1 MGLINKIGLGTVQFG
16 LNYGI
21 SNKKGKTDN
30 NEIKSIINTCQ
41 SKGMTI
47 IDTSPD
53 YGNAEEL
60 IGKFDLGKFKVVSKF
75 ISKPNYSI
83 HDLLKKSLKNLNLNN
98 LYGYLSHK
106 PQELLSDSN
115 LWRDLNKIKE
125 LGLVQKIGFSVYHPN
140 EINLLIKKNMIPD
153 IVQLP
158 FNFLD
163 RRFENHFEKL
173 NDLGVEIHARSIFL
187 QGLFF
192 LNTKSLNSFFDPVKN
207 VIDELQKSSNLSG
220 DLLNFVLSN
229 KYISHAIIGVENNKQ
244 LKQNIKS
251 YKCSSKISVHI
262 NTYLNEDI
270 LNPSKWKN

>member
-21 SNKKGKTDN
+21 SNIKGKTES
-30 NEIKSIINTCQ
+30 NEINSIINT
-41 SKGMTI
+41 SFNEGITI

-60 IGKFDLGKFKVVSKF
+60 IGKFDLSKFKVVSKF
-75 ISKPNYSI
+75 ISKPNYSTY
-83 HDLLKKSLKNLNLNN
+83 DLLNISLEKLNLKK
-98 LYGYLSHK
+98 LYGYLSHR
-106 PQELLSDSN
+106 PNELLKDKN
-115 LWRDLNKIKE
+115 LWTDLLRIKDQ
-125 LGLVQKIGFSVYHPN
+125 GLVSKIGFSVYDPN
-140 EINLLIKKNMIPD
+140 EIELLIKKKMIPD

-163 RRFENHFEKL
+163 RRFENYFQKL
-173 NDLGVEIHARSIFL
+173 IDLDVEIHARSIFL

-192 LNTKSLNSFFDPVKN
+192 LNTKKMNSFFDPVKN
-207 VIDELQKSSNLSG
+207 VIDQLQKSKNLSG

-229 KYISHAIIGVENNKQ
+229 KYISYGIIGVEDNNQ
-244 LKQNIKS
+244 LKHNIKS
-251 YKCSSKISVHI
+251 CEYSSEININISTSFADH
-262 NTYLNEDI
+262 I

>member
-16 LNYGI
+16 LDYGI
-21 SNKKGKTDN
+21 SNKKGKTDD
-30 NEIKSIINTCQ
+30 NEINSIIKTCQ

-60 IGKFDLGKFKVVSKF
+60 IGKFDLSKFKVVSKF

-83 HDLLKKSLKNLNLNN
+83 YDLLNKSLKNLNLNN
-98 LYGYLSHK
+98 LYGYLSHR
-106 PQELLSDSN
+106 PNELLKDKN
-115 LWRDLNKIKE
+115 LWMDLLKIKDKGLVNKI
-125 LGLVQKIGFSVYHPN
+125 GVSVYNAN
-140 EINLLIKKNMIPD
+140 EIDLLIKKKMVPD

-163 RRFENHFEKL
+163 RRFENHFQKL
-173 NDLGVEIHARSIFL
+173 IDCGVEIHARSIFL

-192 LNTKSLNSFFDPVKN
+192 LNTKNMNSFFNPVKN

-229 KYISHAIIGVENNKQ
+229 KYISHGIVGVENNNQ
-244 LKQNIKS
+244 LKHNIQSCK
-251 YKCSSKISVHI
+251 YSSEINVNI
-262 NTYLNEDI
+262 NTPFTDDI

>member
-1 MGLINKIGLGTVQFG
+1 
-16 LNYGI
+16 
-21 SNKKGKTDN
+21 
-30 NEIKSIINTCQ
+30 
-41 SKGMTI
+41 MTI

>member
-21 SNKKGKTDN
+21 SNIKGKTES
-30 NEIKSIINTCQ
+30 NEINSIINTSCNE
-41 SKGMTI
+41 GITI

-60 IGKFDLGKFKVVSKF
+60 IGKFDLSKFKVVSKF
-75 ISKPNYSI
+75 ISKPNYSTY
-83 HDLLKKSLKNLNLNN
+83 DLLNISLKKLNLKK
-98 LYGYLSHK
+98 LYGYLSHR
-106 PQELLSDSN
+106 PNELLKDKN
-115 LWRDLNKIKE
+115 LWTDLLRIKDQ
-125 LGLVQKIGFSVYHPN
+125 GLVSKIGFSVYDPN
-140 EINLLIKKNMIPD
+140 DIELLIKKKMIPD

-163 RRFENHFEKL
+163 RRFENYFQKL
-173 NDLGVEIHARSIFL
+173 IDLDVEIHARSIFL

-192 LNTKSLNSFFDPVKN
+192 LNTKKMNSFFDPVKN
-207 VIDELQKSSNLSG
+207 VIDQLQKSKNLSG

-229 KYISHAIIGVENNKQ
+229 KYISYGIIGVEDNKQ
-244 LKQNIKS
+244 LKHNIKS
-251 YKCSSKISVHI
+251 CEYSSEVNINISTPFPDH
-262 NTYLNEDI
+262 I

>member
-1 MGLINKIGLGTVQFG
+1 MGLINKMGLGTVQFG

-115 LWRDLNKIKE
+115 LWMDLLKIKDQ
-125 LGLVQKIGFSVYHPN
+125 GLVNKIGFSVYHPN
-140 EINLLIKKNMIPD
+140 EIELLIEKKMVPD

-163 RRFENHFEKL
+163 RRFENHFQKL
-173 NDLGVEIHARSIFL
+173 IDLDVEIHARSIFL

-192 LNTKSLNSFFDPVKN
+192 LNTKNMNSFFDPVKN
-207 VIDELQKSSNLSG
+207 IIDELQKSSNLSG

-229 KYISHAIIGVENNKQ
+229 KYISHGIVGVENNNQ
-244 LKQNIKS
+244 LKHNIKS
-251 YKCSSKISVHI
+251 CKYSSEINVNI
-262 NTYLNEDI
+262 NTPYTDDI
-270 LNPSKWKN
+270 LNPTKWKN